1 MVDSWRR
8 SISAIIEPSSSR
20 SERVEGCVER
30 EARILDFAE
39 TSCSLAN
46 VNEDTNQKF
55 TMVDVRTAK
64 TR

>member
-1 MVDSWRR
+1 M
-8 SISAIIEPSSSR
+8 
-20 SERVEGCVER
+20 ER